1 MTPIKAGDWEMT
13 LRPGLGGAIASLTL
27 GGLDILRPTRAGET
41 DPLQAAC
48 FPLLPYANRI
58 DHGRFAFQGRTVQ
71 MAPTPRFEPHGLHG
85 AGWLAPWDL
94 AFDGDVAV
102 MTYEYAAGDWPW
114 SFRGEQRFD
123 LTPEGLTVTLSL
135 TNTDTTAMPAGLG
148 LHPYFVRRPGIGLSF
163 NSTGVWLADETQLPV
178 KHAAPDALFDWRDG
192 PQVDDAPFVDN
203 AYSGWDGVATVSDP
217 LATIRLSASAN
228 ATGVHVFAP
237 RGEDFFCV
245 EPVTHRPNA
254 INAPAAEATGVLAL
268 APGDTAVVSMTLSRA

>member
-1 MTPIKAGDWEMT
+1 
-13 LRPGLGGAIASLTL
+13 
-27 GGLDILRPTRAGET
+27 
-41 DPLQAAC
+41 
-48 FPLLPYANRI
+48 
-58 DHGRFAFQGRTVQ
+58 
-71 MAPTPRFEPHGLHG
+71 
-85 AGWLAPWDL
+85 
-94 AFDGDVAV
+94 
-102 MTYEYAAGDWPW
+102 MTYEHAAGDWPW

-123 LTPEGLTVTLSL
+123 LTSEGLTVALSL
-135 TNTDTTAMPAGLG
+135 TNTDTTPMPAGLG

-203 AYSGWDGVATVSDP
+203 AYSGWDGVATIRDP

-268 APGDTAVVSMTLSRA
+268 APGETAVVSMTLTRA